1 MIAFLVGLFFGGLA
15 GFVVTALFI
24 ASAPT
29 PNERIYKR
37 GYELGLRDFAERAK
51 QKASWPEWWPEWGE
65 MHVEDIDDTLKE
77 MLAEMAGDL

>member
-15 GFVVTALFI
+15 GFVVTALFV

-29 PNERIYKR
+29 PNERVYKR

-51 QKASWPEWWPEWGE
+51 QNASWPEWGE
-65 MHVEDIDDTLKE
+65 MHVEDIDDTLTE
-77 MLAEMAGDL
+77 MLEEQEGRR